1 MIQIIPS
8 IWLIEGKVIRLKQ
21 GDFSSEKVFDTN
33 PLDVAK
39 RFENEGIKVVHL
51 VDLDGA
57 RKGEPVNY
65 HALEAIAGHTNMEV
79 DFTGG
84 VMTDGDILK
93 SFEYGAKYITAG
105 TVAYQHKELF
115 ASWLISYGREKIT
128 LSADALNG
136 KVAIKGW
143 QKDTSLDLFEH
154 IEYFYDRGLKYVKTT
169 DISRDGVMEGPNF
182 DLYKQ
187 IMDRFPN
194 ICILV
199 SGGVRGVEDIHKLN
213 DMGIFAVIFGRAY
226 YEGKLHLHELKPF
239 LV

>member
-8 IWLIEGKVIRLKQ
+8 IWLIEGKVIRLRQ

-65 HALEAIAGHTNMEV
+65 HALETIAGHTSMEV

-84 VMTDGDILK
+84 VMTDGDVMK

-115 ASWLISYGREKIT
+115 ASWVMSYGREKMT

-154 IEYFYDRGLKYVKTT
+154 IQYFYDRGLKYVKTT

-194 ICILV
+194 ISILV
-199 SGGVRGVEDIHKLN
+199 SGGVRGVDDIHKLN

-226 YEGKLHLHELKPF
+226 YEGKLQLSELKPF